1 MRPVVDDLKWM
12 VRAVTITF
20 GTAFSL
26 LLASFYVPSALVLQ
40 RRLRQLTSSVVSEK
54 ARLAALETYGLE
66 RDLSL
71 RLVNT
76 VATVGPLATGLIPVV
91 LGVLKV

>member
-1 MRPVVDDLKWM
+1 VEDLKRM
-12 VRAVTITF
+12 VRSVTIAF

-26 LLASFYVPSALVLQ
+26 LLASLYVPSALVLQ
-40 RRLRQLTSSVVSEK
+40 RRLRRLVSAVPSEQ
-54 ARLAALETYGLE
+54 ARLEALKEYGLD
-66 RDLSL
+66 RDFSL

-91 LGVLKV
+91 LDLMKI